1 MKYVLLIFLALQ
13 VSTCNKK
20 VKPTDKKTYTD
31 FGTCYTDLETTG
43 KLENCKGKII
53 KINEKFWAIQ
63 PENNEKERYGI
74 CQIPEEL
81 KKENLNV
88 IFSGEIKK
96 IAPNVRY
103 AASPFIIKELI
114 VVDK

>member
-1 MKYVLLIFLALQ
+1 MKIFLLIVLILQ
-13 VSTCNKK
+13 LNTCHNKK
-20 VKPTDKKTYTD
+20 NIADKKIYTE
-31 FGTCYTDLETTG
+31 FGTCYKELETTG
-43 KLENCKGKII
+43 TLENCKGKIK
-53 KINEKFWAIQ
+53 KINEELWVIQ
-63 PENNEKERYGI
+63 PENNESMRYGI

-81 KKENLNV
+81 KKDSLNV

-103 AASPFIIKELI
+103 AASPFVIKELI

>member
-1 MKYVLLIFLALQ
+1 MKYFLLIFLAFQ

-20 VKPTDKKTYTD
+20 VKPSDKKTYTD
-31 FGTCYTDLETTG
+31 FGTCYNDLETTG
-43 KLENCKGKII
+43 KLDKCKGKII
-53 KINEKFWAIQ
+53 KINDELWAIQ
-63 PENNEKERYGI
+63 PENNETQRYGI

-81 KKENLNV
+81 KKENLNI

-103 AASPFIIKELI
+103 AAGPFTIKELK